1 MNKRIGN
8 IILLSAVLA
17 AAAVSVTGAAEKH
30 KSKGMPVKSAPF
42 SVAGVYSGSLDGEI
56 LVSGQSVFITDKTS
70 FQKVGKGPVEK
81 GESLSKTAVM
91 ISGVMKGKT
100 AIATMVLISE
110 RETSN
115 DYSQTTIES
124 TKAIPRPRRGSLGP
138 TVAVARAASQPG

>member
-17 AAAVSVTGAAEKH
+17 AGAVSVTGAAEKH
-30 KSKGMPVKSAPF
+30 KSKGMPAKSAPF

-56 LVSGQSVFITDKTS
+56 LVSGQSVYITDKTS
-70 FQKVGKGPVEK
+70 FHRVGKGPVEA
-81 GESLSKTAVM
+81 GESVTKTAVYV
-91 ISGVMKGKT
+91 SGVMKGKK
-100 AIATMVLISE
+100 AIATMVLIGE

-124 TKAIPRPRRGSLGP
+124 AESDPKTSKKAR
-138 TVAVARAASQPG
+138 